1 MQVLLQDLRYS
12 VRMLIKRPGF
22 TVMVVLVLALG
33 IGVNSAFFSVV
44 NAVLLRPIPWKD
56 PERIVSVWETNLKRG
71 ENRVLVSTVNFLD
84 WRDQSNVFEHMA
96 GWRFLYL
103 NLSGGGEAERVQGL
117 TVTPDYFPLLS
128 VTAALGRTFTP
139 EEEQPGHDKV
149 VVLSHR
155 LWQRRFGSD
164 PNLIGQQITV
174 EGEPHTV
181 IGVLPSEFRIFK
193 VLNRELDI
201 YLPLRID
208 RAQLA
213 RAQLARAGMTIEEKT
228 RTRGDG
234 EQILFVYA
242 RLKPD
247 ISIEQAQAA
256 MDTIYTRLEQQYPKS
271 NTGLGVRLVR
281 LQEQWVE
288 QLRPTLLML
297 LVAVGFVLLIACAN
311 AANLLLARASA
322 RQKEMAIRAALG
334 ASRFRL
340 IRQLLTESL
349 LMAMI
354 SGAVGLLLAFWCIKF
369 LNGLISYAVVNRTE
383 DFRLDGTV
391 LGFTLIISLLT
402 GIVFGLAPALQSS
415 KLDLSG
421 AIKEGAGGAAG
432 SIRAGRLRATL
443 VVCEITL
450 TMMLLIGAGLMIRSV
465 LSLQAV
471 DRGLNTDSVLTMQIV
486 LPKAKYPGGRQIS
499 DFYRRVLQRVQALPG
514 VESASL
520 INYPPLGVIS
530 PTVPFTADGKALQ
543 APDEAPVA
551 QYALIS
557 AEYFQTMGIPLLSGR
572 QFTEQDANENYGAVV
587 ISNSMAQRFWP
598 HEDPVGRQINPR
610 FPEMSAYWVPESNN
624 LPLTVVGV
632 VGDLNQDGI
641 IGLPKDQVTP
651 PQIYLPY
658 VQNPSSIMHLMVRTA
673 SDPLRWSAA
682 VRSEVYGVDKDQPVF
697 DIKSM
702 DEVVA
707 ESFARPR
714 ILTLLLGTFAALAL
728 SLAAVGI
735 YGVVSYSVIQRTHE
749 IGIRLALGAQQ
760 RDILKLVLTQGMT
773 SAVTGVILGLTAA
786 FAVTRV
792 MSSLLYGVGATDPI
806 TFAGV
811 SVLLTGVA
819 LLSSYMP
826 ARKAT
831 EVDPIIAL
839 RCE

>member
-1 MQVLLQDLRYS
+1 MQVLLQDLQYS
-12 VRMLIKRPGF
+12 LRMLIKRPAF
-22 TVMVVLVLALG
+22 SVMVVLVLALG
-33 IGVNSAFFSVV
+33 IGVNTAFFSVV
-44 NAVLLRPIPWKD
+44 NAVLLRPVPWKD

-71 ENRVLVSTVNFLD
+71 ENRALVSTGNFLD

-103 NLSGGGEAERVQGL
+103 NLSGSGEAERVQGL
-117 TVTPDYFPLLS
+117 TVTADYFPLLG
-128 VTAALGRTFTP
+128 VTAALGRTFMR

-149 VVLSHR
+149 VVLSHG
-155 LWQRRFGSD
+155 LWQRRFGSN

-174 EGEPHTV
+174 EGEPRTV

-201 YLPLRID
+201 YIPLRVD
-208 RAQLA
+208 P
-213 RAQLARAGMTIEEKT
+213 AQLARAGMTDEEKT
-228 RTRGDG
+228 GTRGDA

-247 ISIEQAQAA
+247 ISLEQAQAA
-256 MDTIYTRLEQQYPKS
+256 MDTTYTRLEQQYPKS
-271 NTGLGVRLVR
+271 NTGLGVKLVR

-297 LVAVGFVLLIACAN
+297 LVSVVFVLLIACAN

-322 RQKEMAIRAALG
+322 RKKEMAIRGALG

-354 SGAVGLLLAFWCIKF
+354 SGAAGLLLAFWCIKL
-369 LNGLISYAVVNRTE
+369 LNSLISYAVVNRTE

-415 KLDLSG
+415 RLNLS
-421 AIKEGAGGAAG
+421 ATLKEGAAIG
-432 SIRAGRLRATL
+432 SISAGRLRATL

-450 TMMLLIGAGLMIRSV
+450 TMMLLIGAGLMIRSI
-465 LSLQAV
+465 LSLQGV
-471 DRGLNTDSVLTMQIV
+471 DRGLNTNSVLTMQIF
-486 LPKAKYPGGRQIS
+486 LPKAKYPGGHQVS

-530 PTVPFTADGKALQ
+530 PTVPFTADGKPLQ
-543 APDEAPVA
+543 APDDAPLA

-557 AEYFQTMGIPLLSGR
+557 AEYFQTMGISLLSGR
-572 QFTEQDANENYGAVV
+572 HFTEQDASENNGAVI

-598 HEDPVGRQINPR
+598 NEDPVGRQISPR
-610 FPEMSAYWVPESNN
+610 FPEMRAYWVPESNN
-624 LPLTVVGV
+624 LPLTIVGV

-641 IGLPKDQVTP
+641 IGLPEDQVTP

-658 VQNPSSIMHLMVRTA
+658 LQNPSSIMHLMVRTA
-673 SDPLRWSAA
+673 SDPLRWAAA
-682 VRSEVYGVDKDQPVF
+682 VRGEVYDVDKDQPVF

-728 SLAAVGI
+728 SLATVGI
-735 YGVVSYSVIQRTHE
+735 YGVVSYAVIQRTHE
-749 IGIRLALGAQQ
+749 IGIRMALGAQQ
-760 RDILKLVLTQGMT
+760 RDILKLVLAHGMT
-773 SAVTGVILGLTAA
+773 LAGTGVICGLIAA

-792 MSSLLYGVGATDPI
+792 MSSLLFGVGATDPM

-819 LLSSYMP
+819 LLSSYIP
-826 ARKAT
+826 ARKAM
-831 EVDPIIAL
+831 EVDPMIAL
-839 RCE
+839 RRE